1 VDRSFL
7 QSCLIAVAA
16 LLIWGS
22 PSCRAEDSTS
32 RSFEIYSGVDYD
44 SRAASLSST
53 LVWSYPNPIDQ
64 PGFRMRA
71 DGLADVYGNTNASV
85 FSNNFLAA
93 SLKGV
98 GDVMAGVQFNL
109 GTVWIKLYGGAAYEA
124 QTRIFWQVGQ
134 VTQVQTWGGAAA
146 AEGYLRLS
154 DRIWTSAAISWVQP
168 DSSASLYSRVAYE
181 IYKDGKLKISTGVE
195 AGFTLGN
202 ADLYKEGLRLN
213 QYNEYMRGGALLNVR
228 YGVHDF
234 SLSGGLSQASDET
247 FARPYA
253 TIRYGRQF

>member
-1 VDRSFL
+1 VDRSSL

-16 LLIWGS
+16 LFNWGS
-22 PSCRAEDSTS
+22 PSCRAEDAAS
-32 RSFEIYSGVDYD
+32 RSFETYSGVDYD
-44 SRAASLSST
+44 GRAASLTST
-53 LVWSYPNPIDQ
+53 LIWSYPSPIDL
-64 PGFRMRA
+64 PGFRIRA
-71 DGLADVYGNTNASV
+71 DGLADVYGDTNANV

-93 SLKGV
+93 SLKGL

-109 GTVWIKLYGGAAYEA
+109 GTAWIKLYGGAAYEA
-124 QTRIFWQVGQ
+124 QARLFWQIGRL
-134 VTQVQTWGGAAA
+134 TQVQTWGGAAA
-146 AEGYLRLS
+146 AEGFMPLS
-154 DRIWTSAAISWVQP
+154 DRIWTSAAISWLQP
-168 DSSASLYSRVAYE
+168 DSSASIYSRMAYE
-181 IYKDGKLKISTGVE
+181 IYKDGKLKISAGAE

-213 QYNEYMRGGALLNVR
+213 QYSEYMREGALLNVR

-234 SLSGGLSQASDET
+234 SLSGGLSHASDET